1 MWTRIGAYEKT
12 RSEPVVES
20 SLQNEGNFDRFD
32 IGGHECGK
40 TLMCRGIDRYKTV
53 YLPQPRFET
62 NIGSNETLERI
73 HTVYFYKSPKDVRD
87 RFGTKS

>member
-1 MWTRIGAYEKT
+1 M
-12 RSEPVVES
+12 
-20 SLQNEGNFDRFD
+20 LQNEGNFDNFD
-32 IGGHECGK
+32 IGEHECGK
-40 TLMCRGIDRYKTV
+40 TLMCKGIDPYKTV
-53 YLPQPRFET
+53 NLLQPRFET